1 MKEESTAHGMNP
13 KQLRCLFNIGR
24 DTKKFDRREGRSQQ
38 KADMLS
44 RSLSQPLPLDKSQM
58 DMLPSALGQLCHS
71 IGLLAGETISELLNN
86 PATDMAAIQRI
97 KRYSKEL
104 SAQAKSTAE
113 NDVAIAIYYASI
125 AHALVF
131 HDRRITRFSYERLE
145 NSFCCLVKEEWI
157 SKDLSVLLKAAGKY
171 CKERAGS

>member
-1 MKEESTAHGMNP
+1 MMKESTAHGMNP
-13 KQLRCLFNIGR
+13 EQLRRLFHIGR
-24 DTKKFDRREGRSQQ
+24 DTKKSVRKKDYNPQ
-38 KADMLS
+38 KADILS

-71 IGLLAGETISELLNN
+71 IGLLAGEPISELLSN
-86 PATDMAAIQRI
+86 PSTDIAAIKRI
-97 KRYSKEL
+97 KQYSKEL

-145 NSFCCLVKEEWI
+145 SSFGCLIKEEWI
-157 SKDLSVLLKAAGKY
+157 SKDLSLLLKAAGKY
-171 CKERAGS
+171 CKKKARS

>member
-1 MKEESTAHGMNP
+1 MTEESTVHGMNP
-13 KQLRCLFNIGR
+13 EQLRRLFNIGR
-24 DTKKFDRREGRSQQ
+24 DVKKSVRKKDRSPQ
-38 KADMLS
+38 KADLLS

-71 IGLLAGETISELLNN
+71 IGLLAGETISDLLNN
-86 PATDMAAIQRI
+86 PSTDIAAIKRI

-104 SAQAKSTAE
+104 SAQAKSTVE

-131 HDRRITRFSYERLE
+131 HDRRITRFSYKRLE
-145 NSFCCLVKEEWI
+145 SSFSCLVKEEWI
-157 SKDLSVLLKAAGKY
+157 SKDLSILLKAAGKY
-171 CKERAGS
+171 CKKKAGS

>member
-1 MKEESTAHGMNP
+1 MKEESTAHDMNP
-13 KQLRCLFNIGR
+13 EQLRRLFHIGR
-24 DTKKFDRREGRSQQ
+24 DTNKSLHKKDSTHQ

-44 RSLSQPLPLDKSQM
+44 RSLSQPLPLDKSQI

-71 IGLLAGETISELLNN
+71 IGLLAGETISELLKN
-86 PATDMAAIQRI
+86 PSTDIAAI
-97 KRYSKEL
+97 KRLKHYSKEL
-104 SAQAKSTAE
+104 SAQAKSTAG

-145 NSFCCLVKEEWI
+145 SSFRYLVKEKWI
-157 SKDLSVLLKAAGKY
+157 SKDLSILLKAAGRY
-171 CKERAGS
+171 CKKKAGS

>member
-1 MKEESTAHGMNP
+1 MKEESSAHDMNP
-13 KQLRCLFNIGR
+13 EQLRCLFHIGR
-24 DTKKFDRREGRSQQ
+24 DTNKSLQKKDRAHQ
-38 KADMLS
+38 KVDMLS
-44 RSLSQPLPLDKSQM
+44 RSLSQPLPLDKSQI

-86 PATDMAAIQRI
+86 PSTDIAAI
-97 KRYSKEL
+97 KRLKYYSKEL

-145 NSFCCLVKEEWI
+145 SSFRCLVYEIWI
-157 SKDLSVLLKAAGKY
+157 SKDLSILLKAAGRY
-171 CKERAGS
+171 CKKKAGS